1 MAVLANSLDYDIP
14 LTRAKNKF
22 SDEETISI
30 VSEKTS
36 FIFKAKKGLM
46 DNLKESD
53 VYELYSNVEAP
64 LSRVLASMEL
74 EGIRVDDSI
83 LSDMKKEI
91 SDKIGVLASN
101 IYNQA
106 GCEFNLSSPKQVGDV
121 LFKKL
126 GLPHGKKNKSGY
138 VTDISVLSKLSDDYE
153 IVRLILEH
161 RLLSKLYSTYLEG
174 LSNLISEDGKIH
186 TIYTQTLTRTG
197 RLSSVEPNL
206 QNIPIKSE
214 YGRLIRKAFV
224 AEDNSV
230 ILSSDYS
237 QIELRV
243 FTHFAKVDA
252 LMDAFKNGMDIHS
265 KTAEDIFGISKD
277 EVDKSK
283 RRVAKAVNF
292 GILYGI
298 SSYGLSEDLG
308 ISISE
313 AKDFMKRYFE
323 TYPGIKEYMNREI
336 EDAYRLGYVKTI
348 MNRKRVI
355 TELSSSNRMIRS
367 MGERIALNTKVQG
380 SAADILKMAM
390 INIDRRFREE
400 GIRSKMLLQ
409 VHDELIFN
417 VLCSEIEV
425 VTGIIREEMEN
436 VYKLSVPLRV
446 DINYGKNWYE
456 AK

>member
-1 MAVLANSLDYDIP
+1 
-14 LTRAKNKF
+14 
-22 SDEETISI
+22 
-30 VSEKTS
+30 
-36 FIFKAKKGLM
+36 
-46 DNLKESD
+46 
-53 VYELYSNVEAP
+53 
-64 LSRVLASMEL
+64 
-74 EGIRVDDSI
+74 
-83 LSDMKKEI
+83 
-91 SDKIGVLASN
+91 
-101 IYNQA
+101 
-106 GCEFNLSSPKQVGDV
+106 
-121 LFKKL
+121 
-126 GLPHGKKNKSGY
+126 
-138 VTDISVLSKLSDDYE
+138 
-153 IVRLILEH
+153 
-161 RLLSKLYSTYLEG
+161 
-174 LSNLISEDGKIH
+174 
-186 TIYTQTLTRTG
+186 
-197 RLSSVEPNL
+197 
-206 QNIPIKSE
+206 
-214 YGRLIRKAFV
+214 
-224 AEDNSV
+224 
-230 ILSSDYS
+230 
-237 QIELRV
+237 
-243 FTHFAKVDA
+243 
-252 LMDAFKNGMDIHS
+252 MDAFKNDMDIHS